1 MSKTYV
7 ITGAT
12 GHTGR
17 PICEGLLAL
26 GHTVKAIAR
35 DTEKLSSLAEKGAEI
50 HSGSLEDHTFL
61 SSVFSGADAVYV
73 MVPPNLTAE
82 DMRVYQNNV
91 VDAFV
96 EAFENTQVPYAVTLS
111 SVGAHMKEGS
121 GVVQGLFDMEQKFNL
136 LDHTNILHL
145 RPAFFME
152 NLLWQGGTIKQMG
165 IMGSP
170 LNGDTPMP
178 IIATQDIAAFA
189 LKKLIDLD
197 FTGKTVQALLG
208 PREYTQN
215 EIASIFGNAIGMPDL
230 KYVQFPYED
239 AKHAMMQMG
248 MSSSVAQGMVDLQKS
263 INEGPALAGHTR
275 DTLGTTPTTIES
287 FAAIFKQVF
296 ESMS

>member
-1 MSKTYV
+1 
-7 ITGAT
+7 
-12 GHTGR
+12 
-17 PICEGLLAL
+17 
-26 GHTVKAIAR
+26 
-35 DTEKLSSLAEKGAEI
+35 
-50 HSGSLEDHTFL
+50 
-61 SSVFSGADAVYV
+61 
-73 MVPPNLTAE
+73 
-82 DMRVYQNNV
+82 
-91 VDAFV
+91 
-96 EAFENTQVPYAVTLS
+96 
-111 SVGAHMKEGS
+111 
-121 GVVQGLFDMEQKFNL
+121 
-136 LDHTNILHL
+136 
-145 RPAFFME
+145 
-152 NLLWQGGTIKQMG
+152 MG

-197 FTGKTVQALLG
+197 FTGKTVQPLLG